1 MPVDFGQRLRN
12 LRDRRLGLTTPLTKS
27 VTAADSATLQT
38 RVLKEEAY
46 QRRAAGRAT
55 KYALGAM
62 QAVDPEYT
70 QNSYDEGDRVQ
81 RQLRDALEGEI
92 SVEFRY
98 QGSVPLDI
106 HIKGVSDI
114 DMLVLRDDFHTYDPS
129 GAAALAG
136 HYRNPIA
143 DTAVGRMRRLRSRCE
158 TILTGAYPAANVDI
172 SGAKSITLSGG
183 SLRRKV
189 DVVPSHWHDT
199 VQYQL
204 SGQEHERGVS
214 ILVKDEDRTAKN
226 LPFVHMKCINHKDID
241 TWGGTKKTIR
251 LLKNLKN
258 DSDYANLIQLSSY
271 DIASLVWHFPVSSL
285 QVIDSKELT
294 LLAASKL
301 HLTWCAANK
310 AAVMDLQT
318 PDGTRKIIDS
328 DAKFVGLQLLSLEV
342 DQLTEGVAEDLK
354 GNSLILGQTSDERL
368 RNAYIAA

>member
-1 MPVDFGQRLRN
+1 MPVDFDQRLRN

-27 VTAADSATLQT
+27 VTAADSAALQT

-114 DMLVLRDDFHTYDPS
+114 DMLVLRDDFHTYDTS
-129 GAAALAG
+129 GPRAIAG
-136 HYRNPIA
+136 HYRNPIS
-143 DTAVGRMRRLRSRCE
+143 DTPVSRLRRLRSRCE
-158 TILTGAYPAANVDI
+158 TILSDAYPAADVDT
-172 SGAKSITLSGG
+172 SGAKAVTLSGG

-199 VQYQL
+199 ARYQS
-204 SGQEHERGVS
+204 SGLEHERGVS
-214 ILVKDEDRTAKN
+214 ILVKDENRTMNN
-226 LPFVHMKCINHKDID
+226 LPFVHMERINDKDIA
-241 TWGGTKKTIR
+241 TWGGTKKAIR
-251 LLKNLKN
+251 LLKNLKS
-258 DSDYANLIQLSSY
+258 DSDYADVIALTSY
-271 DIASLVWHFPVSSL
+271 DIAGLVWHFPDASL
-285 QVIDSKELT
+285 QVIDARELA
-294 LLAASKL
+294 LLAATKM
-301 HLTWCAANK
+301 HLDWCAANK
-310 AAVMDLQT
+310 AQVMKLQT

-328 DAKFVGLQLLSLEV
+328 ELKFAGLMLLSLEV
-342 DQLTEGVAEDLK
+342 DQLAEGVEADLK
-354 GNSLILGQTSDERL
+354 SSGLVPGQTLDKRL
-368 RNAYIAA
+368 REAYIAA

>member
-1 MPVDFGQRLRN
+1 MPVDFDQRLRN

-114 DMLVLRDDFHTYDPS
+114 DMLVLRDDFHTYDPG

-143 DTAVGRMRRLRSRCE
+143 DTPVSRMRRLRSRCE
-158 TILTGAYPAANVDI
+158 TILTGAYPAASVDI

-214 ILVKDEDRTAKN
+214 ILVKGENRTAKN

-241 TWGGTKKTIR
+241 TWGGIKKTIR

-294 LLAASKL
+294 LLAASRL

-342 DQLTEGVAEDLK
+342 DQLTEDVAEDLK
-354 GNSLILGQTSDERL
+354 GNGLILGQTSEERL
-368 RNAYIAA
+368 RRAYIAA

>member
-1 MPVDFGQRLRN
+1 MPVDFDQRLRN
-12 LRDRRLGLTTPLTKS
+12 LRDRRLGLSTTLAKS
-27 VTAADSATLQT
+27 FTAADSAAMQT

-62 QAVDPEYT
+62 QAVDAEYT
-70 QNSYDEGDRVQ
+70 QNSYNEGDRVQ

-114 DMLVLRDDFHTYDPS
+114 DMLVLRDDFRTYDVNGPRAQS
-129 GAAALAG
+129 G
-136 HYRNPIA
+136 HYRNPMA
-143 DTAVGRMRRLRSRCE
+143 DTPIGRLRRLRTRCE
-158 TILTGAYPAANVDI
+158 TILTGAYPAADVDT
-172 SGAKSITLSGG
+172 SGSKSITLCGG

-199 VQYQL
+199 ISFQS
-204 SGQEHERGVS
+204 SGLEDDRGVS
-214 ILVKDEDRTAKN
+214 VLVKDESTTTDN
-226 LPFVHMKCINHKDID
+226 LPFVHIKRINDKDIG

-258 DSDYANLIQLSSY
+258 DSDYLNLITLSSY
-271 DIASLVWHFPVSSL
+271 DIASLVWHFPDSSL
-285 QVIDSKELT
+285 QVIETKELA
-294 LLAASKL
+294 LLAAANF

-310 AAVMDLQT
+310 AAMMDLPT

-328 DAKFVGLQLLSLEV
+328 DAKFLGLQLLSLEV
-342 DQLTEGVAEDLK
+342 GQLAEGVADDLK
-354 GNSLILGQTSDERL
+354 SNSLVYGQTSDERL
-368 RNAYIAA
+368 RKAYIAA

>member
-1 MPVDFGQRLRN
+1 MPVDFDQRLRN
-12 LRDRRLGLTTPLTKS
+12 LRDRRLGLTTPLAKS

-81 RQLRDALEGEI
+81 RQLRDALESEI

-114 DMLVLRDDFHTYDPS
+114 DMLVLRDDFHTYDPN

-143 DTAVGRMRRLRSRCE
+143 DTPVSRMRRLRTRCE
-158 TILTGAYPAANVDI
+158 TILTGAYPAANVDT

-199 VQYQL
+199 AQYQL

-214 ILVKDEDRTAKN
+214 ILVKDENRTAKN
-226 LPFVHMKCINHKDID
+226 LPFVHMKCINTKDID
-241 TWGGTKKTIR
+241 TWGGTKKAIR

-258 DSDYANLIQLSSY
+258 DSDYAKLIQLSSY

-354 GNSLILGQTSDERL
+354 SNSLILGQTSEERL
-368 RNAYIAA
+368 RKAYIAA